1 MVQTNISIIVAIA
14 DNLAIGRNNQLL
26 WHISEDL
33 KRFKEITNGHSVIM
47 GLKTFHSLPKLLPN
61 RRNIVIDFE
70 DITIEGAE
78 VVHSIEEAVE
88 IVKDEKEAFII
99 GGGQI
104 YRQFLP
110 LANKLYLTFVH
121 TTVEDADTFFPEI
134 NFNEWRETLREEHP
148 ANEKC
153 PYSYSFVN
161 YERNE

>member
-1 MVQTNISIIVAIA
+1 MSNLSIIVAIA

-33 KRFKEITNGHSVIM
+33 KHFKEITSGCSVIM

-70 DITIEGAE
+70 NITIDGAE
-78 VVHSIEEAVE
+78 VVHSIEEA
-88 IVKDEKEAFII
+88 IDAVKHEKEAFVI

-110 LANKLYLTFVH
+110 IVSKLYLTFVH
-121 TTVEDADTFFPEI
+121 TTVEDAETYFPEI
-134 NFNEWRETLREEHP
+134 NFGEWVEISRETHS

-161 YERNE
+161 YERRF

>member
-1 MVQTNISIIVAIA
+1 MSNLSIIVAIA

-33 KRFKEITNGHSVIM
+33 KHFKEITNGFSVIM
-47 GLKTFHSLPKLLPN
+47 GLKTFYSLPKLLPN

-88 IVKDEKEAFII
+88 AVKHEKEAFVI

-110 LANKLYLTFVH
+110 LVSKLYLTFVH
-121 TTVEDADTFFPEI
+121 TTVEDADTYFPDT
-134 NFNEWRETLREEHP
+134 NFDEWVEVSREAHS

-161 YERNE
+161 YERK